1 MKYLRIKKYICKLP
15 ETKLSVHSTKAMDA
29 QDQPIGKNEKSA
41 ACAMK
46 GLYPHSS

>member
-1 MKYLRIKKYICKLP
+1 MKYRSFLNKNFQCLP
-15 ETKLSVHSTKAMDA
+15 QKDTDA

>member
-1 MKYLRIKKYICKLP
+1 MEKNKYGSLINKNFQHLP
-15 ETKLSVHSTKAMDA
+15 QKAMDA

>member
-1 MKYLRIKKYICKLP
+1 MEEPQTTNFQCLP
-15 ETKLSVHSTKAMDA
+15 QKATEA
-29 QDQPIGKNEKSA
+29 QDQPIGKYEKSA